1 MDCRW
6 SPPVSPASTTTVETS
21 RRIGLMIGDVWVSAR
36 LGIYPGSSVNGFPE
50 IVAVLRRARLRCA
63 RDQAEYGLATNLGC
77 GDDSRSAS
85 PPEWGAGERARRRR
99 PG

>member
-50 IVAVLRRARLRCA
+50 IVRC
-63 RDQAEYGLATNLGC
+63 
-77 GDDSRSAS
+77 
-85 PPEWGAGERARRRR
+85 PP
-99 PG
+99 